1 MQLEP
6 VSCNKGSH
14 CPEKPEH
21 HSSRAA
27 PALCSQRKPMCS
39 SEDPAQSKINK
50 SEKETIDKWRLT
62 SKVLLLQELNCPPQL
77 LLLLVFSEFPSFQSC
92 WLWLSPLN
100 SLWSVHWES
109 PHLFYHPSNFKGQR
123 MPPNN
128 FKLEIF
134 SPWLSLNFFYLDPGS
149 FPFLSYQQHSYF
161 LVIPAL
167 HLSHWSFL
175 FKVF

>member
-1 MQLEP
+1 M
-6 VSCNKGSH
+6 SCNKGSH

-21 HSSRAA
+21 HSSRVA
-27 PALCSQRKPMCS
+27 PALCSQRKPMRS

-50 SEKETIDKWRLT
+50 SEKETIDKWTLT
-62 SKVLLLQELNCPPQL
+62 SKVLLLQDLNCPPQL

>member
-1 MQLEP
+1 MR
-6 VSCNKGSH
+6 SN
-14 CPEKPEH
+14 
-21 HSSRAA
+21 
-27 PALCSQRKPMCS
+27 
-39 SEDPAQSKINK
+39 EDPVQSKIKKYIWKRNYR
-50 SEKETIDKWRLT
+50 KWTLT
-62 SKVLLLQELNCPPQL
+62 SKFLPLQDLNCLPQL

-109 PHLFYHPSNFKGQR
+109 PPLFYHPSNLSKGQR

-128 FKLEIF
+128 FKLETF

-149 FPFLSYQQHSYF
+149 FPFLSYQLHSYF

-167 HLSHWSFL
+167 HLSHGSFL
-175 FKVF
+175 FKVFENIFNIQHNFNASMYVTLTWVIYDEDENY